1 MSVSRLTHRARNQRA
16 KAVAKILRP
25 VAVRLGYY
33 LNSPTA
39 EPNQHRNPTPLR
51 SLMKTVSFSA
61 MVDGTQADYQLLQG
75 LEAEHVAGLPARILK
90 ALEGLAHSLDGYKI
104 DRLQHSLQTASRA
117 EADGMDIEWIVAA
130 LIHDLG
136 DDLAPMNHS
145 QVAAAIIRPYVR
157 PEVTWVVEMHGLFQ
171 RVYFAHHLGEDPNG
185 RDLYRDHPF
194 YDACMRFCAAW
205 DQAAFDPDYETPP
218 LAHFAPMVR
227 EIFSRKPFDPSIVN
241 PNSSDPAQDPAL
253 RQPYR

>member
-1 MSVSRLTHRARNQRA
+1 
-16 KAVAKILRP
+16 
-25 VAVRLGYY
+25 
-33 LNSPTA
+33 
-39 EPNQHRNPTPLR
+39 
-51 SLMKTVSFSA
+51 MKTVSFSA
-61 MVDGTQADYQLLQG
+61 MIDGTQADYQLLQG

-157 PEVTWVVEMHGLFQ
+157 AEVTWVVEMHGLFQ

-194 YDACMRFCAAW
+194 YEPAAVLRGLG
-205 DQAAFDPDYETPP
+205 P
-218 LAHFAPMVR
+218 
-227 EIFSRKPFDPSIVN
+227 SR
-241 PNSSDPAQDPAL
+241 L
-253 RQPYR
+253 

>member
-1 MSVSRLTHRARNQRA
+1 
-16 KAVAKILRP
+16 
-25 VAVRLGYY
+25 
-33 LNSPTA
+33 
-39 EPNQHRNPTPLR
+39 
-51 SLMKTVSFSA
+51 MKTVSFSA
-61 MVDGTQADYQLLQG
+61 MIDSTQADYHLLQG
-75 LEAEHVAGLPARILK
+75 LEADHVSGLPARILI
-90 ALEGLAHSLDGYKI
+90 ALEGLAHSLDGYKV

-157 PEVTWVVEMHGLFQ
+157 AEVTWVVEMHGLFQ

-185 RDLYRDHPF
+185 RDAYQDHPF
-194 YDACMRFCAAW
+194 YDACVRFCAAW
-205 DQAAFDPDYETPP
+205 DQAAFDPDYETPQ

-227 EIFSRKPFDPSIVN
+227 TIFSRKPFDPSIIN
-241 PNSSDPAQDPAL
+241 PG
-253 RQPYR
+253 